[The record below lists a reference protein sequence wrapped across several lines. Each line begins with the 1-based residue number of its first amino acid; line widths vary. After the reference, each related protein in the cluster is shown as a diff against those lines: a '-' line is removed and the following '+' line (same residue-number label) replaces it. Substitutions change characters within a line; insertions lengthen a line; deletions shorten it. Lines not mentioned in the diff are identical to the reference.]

1 MFAICQRSTFTDM
14 HVSANNYGFQEV

>member
-14 HVSANNYGFQEV
+14 RVSANNYGFQEV

>member
-14 HVSANNYGFQEV
+14 HVSANNYSFQEV